1 VNAEMVARVRDALP
15 PRLNAG
21 ILMGDGGCCILGW
34 MIIMAGFHPITI
46 YANTNAVVDQ
56 HRGGPAIDVVAR
68 EYGLDRDVVVELAR
82 LNDRTPTPQRNDA
95 VRARLTEILE
105 GAELEGDQA
114 KGES

>member
-1 VNAEMVARVRDALP
+1 MVARVRDSLP

-34 MIIMAGFHPITI
+34 MITMAGFHPITI

-68 EYGLDRDVVVELAR
+68 EYGLDRDVVVG

-95 VRARLTEILE
+95 VRARLTALLE
-105 GAELEGDQA
+105 GARGGDGHIEGKQID
-114 KGES
+114 GTT

>member
-1 VNAEMVARVRDALP
+1 VNTDMVARVRDQLP

-34 MIIMAGFHPITI
+34 MLILAGYHPITI

-68 EYGLDRDVVVELAR
+68 EYGLDHDTVVELAR
-82 LNDRTPTPQRNDA
+82 LNDATPTPARNDA
-95 VRARLTEILE
+95 VRARLTEMLDAA
-105 GAELEGDQA
+105 GAGA
-114 KGES
+114 GP

>member
-1 VNAEMVARVRDALP
+1 VNTEMVARVRDSLP

-34 MIIMAGFHPITI
+34 MITMAGYHPITI

-105 GAELEGDQA
+105 GRT
-114 KGES
+114 